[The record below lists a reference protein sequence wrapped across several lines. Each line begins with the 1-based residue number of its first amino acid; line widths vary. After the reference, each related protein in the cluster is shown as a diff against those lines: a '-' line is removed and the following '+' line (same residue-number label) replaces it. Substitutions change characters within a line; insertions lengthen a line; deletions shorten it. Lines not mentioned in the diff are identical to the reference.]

1 MNLTAQTLF
10 SLLSLK
16 KDYILDSVS
25 VLKKIMCITI
35 INHFS
40 FLIGKSF

>member
-10 SLLSLK
+10 SLSLK

-25 VLKKIMCITI
+25 VLKKMMCITI